1 MLVGRKLF
9 FAEDGVAKMFKS
21 GSRLSYECDRK
32 TWKESGSLSTLVCFL
47 FIDIYR
53 IIRNGAQA
61 HGVSHRYRRTL
72 FTTSSQRIC

>member
-47 FIDIYR
+47 FITIDR
-53 IIRNGAQA
+53 IIRHRVPT
-61 HGVSHRYRRTL
+61 HGVSHRHRRTL
-72 FTTSSQRIC
+72 FTN